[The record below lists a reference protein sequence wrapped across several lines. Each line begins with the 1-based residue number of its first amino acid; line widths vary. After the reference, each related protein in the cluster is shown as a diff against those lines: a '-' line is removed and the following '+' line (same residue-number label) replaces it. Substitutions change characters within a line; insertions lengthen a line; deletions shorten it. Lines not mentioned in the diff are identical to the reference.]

1 MSKIFEALQKIE
13 QEQNT
18 SGTVTPVPFPDQV
31 DLETGFSDKL
41 VVLKNPGSVAAE
53 QFRFLRSLIVRP
65 QEGRPP
71 RTILITSSL
80 QGEGKTFTACN
91 LAVTIA
97 LGMDEHVLLVDA
109 DLRNPNVH
117 SVFGLDLPGKGLANH
132 LEHNEPLENLLLKTS
147 INKLTLLPAGPETE
161 NPAELLSS
169 KRMHAFI
176 SQVRDRYPDR
186 FVIFDSPPVN
196 LAPET
201 MAIANEVDAVFLLL
215 LRGRTP
221 RQVVKATMERF
232 KKEKLFGLIFNEDR
246 KIARARQ
253 YSYGYGYGYG
263 YSYGKGKQ
271 GPGKQ

>member
-13 QEQNT
+13 QDQNT
-18 SGTVTPVPFPDQV
+18 SPAVTPANGPGQV
-31 DLETGFSDKL
+31 DLETDFSDRL
-41 VVLKNPGSVAAE
+41 VVLKSPGSVAAE
-53 QFRFLRSLIVRP
+53 QFRFLRSQIVSP
-65 QEGRPP
+65 QEGSPH
-71 RTILITSSL
+71 RTILITSPL
-80 QGEGKTFTACN
+80 QGEGKTFTASN

-109 DLRNPNVH
+109 DLRSPTMH
-117 SVFGLDLPGKGLANH
+117 TLFGLDLPQKGLSNH

-147 INKLTLLPAGPETE
+147 INKLTLLPAGTETE

-169 KRMHAFI
+169 KRMHALI

-186 FVIFDSPPVN
+186 FVIFDSSPVN

-215 LRGRTP
+215 LRGKTP
-221 RQVVKATMERF
+221 RQVVRATMERF
-232 KKEKLFGLIFNEDR
+232 KKEKLLGLIFNEDQ

-271 GPGKQ
+271 GQG